1 MKKIDLL
8 FDKVPMWVLA
18 LGFFAAIAIT
28 FMALKYCG
36 ALDHTA
42 FLTRP

>member
-28 FMALKYCG
+28 FMVLKSCG
-36 ALDHTA
+36 ALDHTSY
-42 FLTRP
+42 LVR